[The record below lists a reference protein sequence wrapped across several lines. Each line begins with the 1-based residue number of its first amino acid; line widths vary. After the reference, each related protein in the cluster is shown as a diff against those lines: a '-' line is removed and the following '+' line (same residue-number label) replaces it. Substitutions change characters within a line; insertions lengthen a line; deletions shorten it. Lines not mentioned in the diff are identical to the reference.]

1 MSELQS
7 IRENAGL
14 SRTSAAAK
22 IGDEC
27 GKNVSYSSLYLWERK
42 KATPPLDVVMAM
54 AIVYDIDLP
63 ELVNAILQY

>member
-1 MSELQS
+1 MSKLQS

-27 GKNVSYSSLYLWERK
+27 GKNVSYSSLYMWERQ
-42 KATPPLDVVMAM
+42 KAIPPLDVVLSMAT
-54 AIVYDIDLP
+54 IYNIDLP
-63 ELVNAILQY
+63 ELVNAILE